1 VVVEAVA
8 LTTAVLVI
16 MERKLNTAAV
26 EEAVPSGVVPQT
38 WMEEIQYTAV
48 AQEPEVV
55 KAVTLTDDMVDNGE
69 P

>member
-1 VVVEAVA
+1 MA

-16 MERKLNTAAV
+16 KAHKPNMAAV
-26 EEAVPSGVVPQT
+26 VEAQVIGIVMRIL
-38 WMEEIQYTAV
+38 MEEIQYTAV